1 MNCSKQQKKEL
12 ILNNNLRLIDFMLE
26 KEIIVSP
33 LFSQHVFAGLFLF
46 ILRSSYFCLKEF
58 KTLKNRQQPSGNE
71 ETILLCGILIMNFKR
86 EIQVF
91 YMYIY
96 ALHRVQLADLH
107 RLESGSGV
115 RTHSFLV
122 KLGEDR
128 KKYQEKT
135 HTSINN
141 TVQQAVASVEI

>member
-1 MNCSKQQKKEL
+1 MFWQGC
-12 ILNNNLRLIDFMLE
+12 F
-26 KEIIVSP
+26 
-33 LFSQHVFAGLFLF
+33 FLF
-46 ILRSSYFCLKEF
+46 CGVVIFVS
-58 KTLKNRQQPSGNE
+58 KN
-71 ETILLCGILIMNFKR
+71 LNFEKPATTVWKWSNHFVMWHTDHELR

-107 RLESGSGV
+107 RLKSVSGV

-128 KKYQEKT
+128 RKYQEKT
-135 HTSINN
+135 HTSIK
-141 TVQQAVASVEI
+141 QHCSASSRFSWNLDILLTWRFLPVKVKLTATKRSLWHLLI